1 MYYYN
6 EMLLNFIEIPKFFF
20 RHSLV
25 KHYIII
31 QNGSPS
37 KLTLFLSLNT
47 TFILKITILIPRYKY
62 FKTIFSYT

>member
-6 EMLLNFIEIPKFFF
+6 EMFLNVIEISKLFF
-20 RHSLV
+20 RHSSV
-25 KHYIII
+25 IQYIII

-47 TFILKITILIPRYKY
+47 KFI
-62 FKTIFSYT
+62 